1 MPNIRTGKFKN
12 LRNLSKFKKEN
23 SKMET
28 DQTSDEEDVTYDP
41 VIEDNLN
48 ENSISE
54 EIMGGLLDLVFS
66 DNSIRNVSVFSFGL
80 LMKFGINF
88 SEIQKFFATIG
99 LQKAG
104 TSRDNLIKLKK
115 EGLEKKSGGYRSS
128 SFYDDFPEIETLAK
142 VFVSEKSQK
151 KSCCFKVLD
160 LCEYIDTLF
169 YEISNT
175 VKETEILVRSETAV
189 REDLKKWGLEYGSSA
204 SIYFEGHER
213 PDVVV
218 DRQLFTE
225 YFSSRKENYYSVDET
240 PGAVN
245 WINPIEKPCVLLFHD
260 ESTFRCNEQTA
271 KRWFKK
277 GKEPFVSKGKGRS
290 LMVSDFLVAH
300 PSGPFFNLND
310 AEWQRCIL

>member
-99 LQKAG
+99 
-104 TSRDNLIKLKK
+104 
-115 EGLEKKSGGYRSS
+115 
-128 SFYDDFPEIETLAK
+128 
-142 VFVSEKSQK
+142 
-151 KSCCFKVLD
+151 
-160 LCEYIDTLF
+160 
-169 YEISNT
+169 
-175 VKETEILVRSETAV
+175 
-189 REDLKKWGLEYGSSA
+189 
-204 SIYFEGHER
+204 
-213 PDVVV
+213 
-218 DRQLFTE
+218 
-225 YFSSRKENYYSVDET
+225 
-240 PGAVN
+240 
-245 WINPIEKPCVLLFHD
+245 
-260 ESTFRCNEQTA
+260 
-271 KRWFKK
+271 
-277 GKEPFVSKGKGRS
+277 
-290 LMVSDFLVAH
+290 
-300 PSGPFFNLND
+300 
-310 AEWQRCIL
+310 

>member
-1 MPNIRTGKFKN
+1 M
-12 LRNLSKFKKEN
+12 
-23 SKMET
+23 
-28 DQTSDEEDVTYDP
+28 
-41 VIEDNLN
+41 
-48 ENSISE
+48 
-54 EIMGGLLDLVFS
+54 
-66 DNSIRNVSVFSFGL
+66 
-80 LMKFGINF
+80 
-88 SEIQKFFATIG
+88 
-99 LQKAG
+99 
-104 TSRDNLIKLKK
+104 
-115 EGLEKKSGGYRSS
+115 
-128 SFYDDFPEIETLAK
+128 
-142 VFVSEKSQK
+142 
-151 KSCCFKVLD
+151 LD

>member
-28 DQTSDEEDVTYDP
+28 DQTSDEEYVTYDP

-66 DNSIRNVSVFSFGL
+66 DKSIRNVSVFSFGL

-128 SFYDDFPEIETLAK
+128 SFYDDFP
-142 VFVSEKSQK
+142 K
-151 KSCCFKVLD
+151 KL
-160 LCEYIDTLF
+160 
-169 YEISNT
+169 
-175 VKETEILVRSETAV
+175 
-189 REDLKKWGLEYGSSA
+189 GS
-204 SIYFEGHER
+204 
-213 PDVVV
+213 
-218 DRQLFTE
+218 
-225 YFSSRKENYYSVDET
+225 
-240 PGAVN
+240 
-245 WINPIEKPCVLLFHD
+245 
-260 ESTFRCNEQTA
+260 
-271 KRWFKK
+271 
-277 GKEPFVSKGKGRS
+277 
-290 LMVSDFLVAH
+290 
-300 PSGPFFNLND
+300 
-310 AEWQRCIL
+310 